1 MRRLCACFASLGL
14 VAILLAFS
22 SPGIAFAAS
31 SGSGPTATQAATK
44 PATSKPLPP
53 ALDPKTYQHPNYTAA
68 QLHQILLQKL
78 ARLGRSAPPRSTA
91 ASTINASYV
100 SSTAYPVL
108 FIHGIS
114 NTSSTDCGEWN
125 SAKSFLK
132 SKGWSGTLTSLQFYS
147 HDTNCNANLASEASN
162 CTGYHDSG
170 SSDGTNNE
178 DIRHVSCELAW
189 YIWDHFT
196 QFGQNVQ
203 VVAHSMGGL
212 VTRWALYAT
221 PFEPALPP
229 FLLVQDIV
237 TMGTPHD
244 GAPPAYAFF
253 YCSSCTQGG
262 QIETLMPF
270 MQELI
275 NKGQNPQANDGT
287 DWTMLGS
294 QCDIANVLNSNDTA
308 WMTGGHKVIFKSPCY
323 DHGGYMGDTATSSDA
338 SMLFCD
344 FCGTPPVTYSTDN
357 SSPHSLGN
365 MFLALELST
374 W

>member
-1 MRRLCACFASLGL
+1 MLRRTLALFAALGL
-14 VAILLAFS
+14 VTILLAFS
-22 SPGIAFAAS
+22 SPGTAFAAS
-31 SGSGPTATQAATK
+31 NNSSPTATT

-53 ALDPKTYQHPNYTAA
+53 ALDPQTYQHPSYTAA
-68 QLHQILLQKL
+68 QLHQLLLQKL
-78 ARLGRSAPPRSTA
+78 AHLGRSAPSTTATSAVHA
-91 ASTINASYV
+91 AYV

-125 SAKSFLK
+125 PAKSFLK
-132 SKGWSGTLTSLQFYS
+132 SQGWSGALTSVQFYS
-147 HDTNCNANLASEASN
+147 HDTNCNANLASEAAN

-203 VVAHSMGGL
+203 IVDHSMGGL

-237 TMGTPHD
+237 TMATPHD

-253 YCSSCTQGG
+253 YCSSCLQGG
-262 QIETLMPF
+262 QIETAMPF

-275 NKGQNPQANDGT
+275 NKGQNPQANAGT

-323 DHGGYMGDTATSSDA
+323 GHGDYLNDTSNSSDA

-344 FCGTPPVTYSTDN
+344 FCGTPPVTYSTD
-357 SSPHSLGN
+357 SSAPHALRN